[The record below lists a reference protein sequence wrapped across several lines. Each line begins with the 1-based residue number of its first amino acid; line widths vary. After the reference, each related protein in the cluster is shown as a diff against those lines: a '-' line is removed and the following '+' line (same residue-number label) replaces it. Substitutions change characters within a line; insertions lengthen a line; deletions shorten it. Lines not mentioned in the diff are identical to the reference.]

1 MASQEFYDG
10 GQGIS
15 SFDYN
20 FPSLK
25 QSDIKVT
32 VDGQPVTA
40 FSISGYNTTTGGQVN
55 ITSGNTALGTQN
67 VRVYRQTEPETLA
80 ATFVAGS
87 SITANDLNNCNKQTL
102 FLADENTTAINNLAL
117 NNTGA
122 AIQIQGSHIADG
134 SIDSDKIEN
143 LQVKAVDL
151 SSHTSDDNERAVTTD
166 HIRDSAVTTAKL
178 DNNAVTDAK
187 LATISGTKISPDFG
201 SQNIVTTGTLN
212 SGNITS
218 TGITSTGA
226 ISATTADFSGEL
238 NLSSTADS
246 DKFFDVQIGDGN
258 ATNSFYIR
266 NFTGN
271 NTPNNLAE
279 FKKEG
284 GDSKLI
290 VGKINATQQFIGNG
304 SGLTHL
310 PITKIA
316 FFGIQAATGN
326 PPVGQSI
333 PAQSSGYTTLTNFS
347 DSAVT
352 LNTGS
357 SWNATTGIFTVGTG
371 QAGTYEFSGQVRMSG
386 QHRLQEPA
394 VGISKNNA
402 TPTYVATEVARY
414 NGSPNPTFTI
424 TAGPIIQM
432 MTLAEGDTVRLK
444 VINGAG
450 ESEPTVPNQT
460 SFSGRR
466 ISE

>member
-1 MASQEFYDG
+1 MASQKFHDG
-10 GQGIS
+10 GGTGPF
-15 SFDYN
+15 SFS

-32 VDGQPVTA
+32 VDGQPVSA
-40 FSISGYNTTTGGQVN
+40 FQINNYDSTTGGEVN
-55 ITSGNTALGTQN
+55 ISGGTASGTQN
-67 VRVYRQTEPETLA
+67 VRVYRQTEPEKLS

-87 SITANDLNNCNKQTL
+87 SIAANDLNNCNKQTL
-102 FLADENTTAINNLAL
+102 FLADENRTSINNLAL
-117 NNTGA
+117 GNTGS
-122 AIQIQGSHIADG
+122 AIQISGSNIADN
-134 SIDSDKIEN
+134 SISSSKIVD

-166 HIRDSAVTTAKL
+166 HIRDSAVTTDKL

-187 LATISGTKISPDFG
+187 LSTISGTKISPDFG
-201 SQNIVTTGTLN
+201 NQNIVTTGTLN

-218 TGITSTGA
+218 TAITSTGT
-226 ISATTADFSGEL
+226 INATTADFSGEV
-238 NLSSTADS
+238 NLSGGGDS
-246 DKFFDVQIGDGN
+246 NRFFDVEIGDAN
-258 ATNSFYIR
+258 TTSNSFYIR

-279 FKKEG
+279 FKKDG

-316 FFGIQAATGN
+316 FFGIQN
-326 PPVGQSI
+326 SGQSI
-333 PAQSSGYTTLTNFS
+333 PARGTGFTTLTNLS

-357 SWNATTGIFTVGTG
+357 SWNSTTGVFTVAEG
-371 QAGTYEFSGQVRMSG
+371 QAGTYEFIGQVRIQG
-386 QHRLQEPA
+386 QHRLQEPD
-394 VGISKNNA
+394 VGISKNDA
-402 TPTYVATEVARY
+402 TPTYFATEVARY
-414 NGSPNPTFTI
+414 NGSGSPSFEVTS
-424 TAGPIIQM
+424 GPIIQM
-432 MTLAEGDTVRLK
+432 MTLAVGDTVRLK
-444 VINGAG
+444 VRNGAG
-450 ESEPTVPNQT
+450 DSENTIGDRT